1 MLHHGPVGEFQNKN
15 FKFSPTFFG
24 VFIVVVVVVVVVV
37 VFHHKICTFI
47 IFISFVD
54 DVSKFRNRILTNRKH
69 ELVVSNCQQNCM
81 VILKPYSRECF
92 KDLRLLCKPFR
103 YNANLLK
110 FYLQTKTFVSRT
122 IEFISFSVKFW
133 RVNDLKNPCLRD

>member
-1 MLHHGPVGEFQNKN
+1 MLHHGPVGEFPNKN

-24 VFIVVVVVVVVVV
+24 VFIVVVVVVVVAV
-37 VFHHKICTFI
+37 VFHHKISVFI

-92 KDLRLLCKPFR
+92 KDLRLLCKPFH
-103 YNANLLK
+103 YNAKPTEVL
-110 FYLQTKTFVSRT
+110 FVNKS
-122 IEFISFSVKFW
+122 FCISC
-133 RVNDLKNPCLRD
+133 N